1 MKLRG
6 GEIRFVVF
14 RVTTLLDDTFIAN
27 PTLMWPIGDDAKNA
41 FETISNQGEVVIFYY
56 QIVLLHSFMYRR
68 FSYYLSRILPSFVYL
83 IIVSVIIIGTK
94 FWYLILN
101 RSSSELINVWF
112 KILSHTY
119 SYSVSFYHP
128 RVSSDFL

>member
-14 RVTTLLDDTFIAN
+14 RVTTLLDDIFIAN